1 MGGNIATTKGGV
13 KVGRERGAT
22 GSGLGVAG
30 GVEGE
35 HEFETVVADGRKPN
49 EVFRGDALGVENGG
63 DVECK
68 SEGSNKVLREGL

>member
-1 MGGNIATTKGGV
+1 M
-13 KVGRERGAT
+13 
-22 GSGLGVAG
+22 
-30 GVEGE
+30 EGE

-49 EVFRGDALGVENGG
+49 EVFGGDALGVENGG